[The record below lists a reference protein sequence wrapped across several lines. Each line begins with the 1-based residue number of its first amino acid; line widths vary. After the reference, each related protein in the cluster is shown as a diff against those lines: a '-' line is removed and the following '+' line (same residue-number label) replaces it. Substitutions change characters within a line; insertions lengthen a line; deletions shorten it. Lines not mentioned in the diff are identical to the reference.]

1 MYAAL
6 FPKGLQFLTLDFK
19 DEWTESQNRLERIQ
33 ADGWDRLIA
42 ELGGNAF
49 LEAITLA
56 HTTYG
61 DALHITGRDM
71 TPEPDALVRSS
82 LDEALMCLRD
92 YVAQV
97 AAMCRRSE
105 PSSVDASMRL
115 LAPLNRRAAR
125 DFVDDV
131 TEVSVRTV

>member
-6 FPKGLQFLTLDFK
+6 FPKGLQFLTLDYK

-33 ADGWDRLIA
+33 MDGWDRLIA
-42 ELGGNAF
+42 ELGGKAF
-49 LEAITLA
+49 LESITVA

-82 LDEALMCLRD
+82 LEETHMCLRD

-97 AAMCRRSE
+97 AAMCRRNEAST
-105 PSSVDASMRL
+105 VDASMRL
-115 LAPLNRRAAR
+115 LAPLNER
-125 DFVDDV
+125 DFNDDE